1 MPLPLKLVA
10 ILLILLSSNINGQ
23 VLSTDQRAFL
33 DQYAVDLSGSE
44 LLDGFAQ
51 IKSEIEDKR
60 FVLIGEF
67 NHGSKE
73 VFLLRNK
80 LIAYLNDSCGFHVLL
95 FESGIGELIDSDF
108 NKAVI
113 SPKQMTYGLL
123 GGWRTKEFEQLMEL
137 VKDRQ
142 LSMAGFDVQRT
153 GRSFERI
160 LDGVAVTSNIDTTL
174 FYNLE
179 NRFGQLKSLLSNR
192 RVSYHDSIRL
202 KTNHLIADYDQLYVA
217 LMEVEAMT
225 SVKQILLALKT
236 VQNRVRYLTYMLDF
250 KEGNDWNK
258 RWAARDSLMAENV
271 TWLAENIYPNQKI
284 IVIGHN
290 FHISKHNE
298 KEEVM
303 GEFLLRKYPD
313 QMYSIGVYAKSGSYL
328 GNYGDENEMT
338 VAAAEQL
345 DIKHIIEA
353 LNVEV
358 SYLHIPKQRT
368 VGDEWLYQKIITNDT
383 FVDLSNSNSVNLSK
397 YFDGLLLLQN
407 VSIPEK

>member
-1 MPLPLKLVA
+1 MTLPLKLIA
-10 ILLILLSSNINGQ
+10 ILLILVSSNINGQ

-33 DQYAVDLSGSE
+33 DQYSVDLSGSE
-44 LLDGFAQ
+44 LLDGFEQ
-51 IKSEIEDKR
+51 IKAEIADKR

-67 NHGSKE
+67 NHGSRE

-80 LIAYLNDSCGFHVLL
+80 LIAYLNDSCSFDVLL
-95 FESGIGELIDSDF
+95 FESGIGELIDPDF
-108 NKAVI
+108 NKDVL

-137 VKDRQ
+137 IKERK
-142 LSMAGFDVQRT
+142 LSMAGFDVQRS
-153 GRSFERI
+153 GSSFERT
-160 LDGVAVTSNIDTTL
+160 LDGVAETSNIDTIL
-174 FYNLE
+174 FYSLE
-179 NRFGQLKSLLSNR
+179 DRFGQLKSLLSNR

-202 KTNHLIADYDQLYVA
+202 KANELIADYDQLYAA
-217 LMEVEAMT
+217 LLEVEAMT
-225 SVKQILLALKT
+225 SVKKFLLALKT
-236 VQNRVRYLTYMLDF
+236 VQNRIRFLTYMLDF

-271 TWLAENIYPNQKI
+271 IWLAENIYPNQKI

-290 FHISKHNE
+290 FHISKHNG

-303 GEFLLRKYPD
+303 GEFLLRKYPN

-328 GNYGDENEMT
+328 GNYGDENKMT
-338 VAAAEQL
+338 AAAAEQL

-358 SYLHIPKQRT
+358 SYLHIPKQLT
-368 VGDEWLYQKIITNDT
+368 IGAEWLYQKIVTNDT

-397 YFDGLLLLQN
+397 HFDGLLLLQN